1 MNTLKRFLLV
11 MLVSVLPFG
20 MAFAELVDVHKLVIQ
35 VSSADVKTQVLAL
48 NAAVNVQKQF
58 EPGEVKIEIVAYGP
72 GLSILM
78 KNKKNKMAKRV
89 ASLAS
94 SNISFSACNIAMK
107 KIETKTGKKPVLV
120 DGVKVVPAGVV
131 RIMWL
136 QEKGYSYLR
145 P

>member
-11 MLVSVLPFG
+11 MLVSGLPFG
-20 MAFAELVDVHKLVIQ
+20 FAVAELDDVHKLVIQ
-35 VSSADVKTQVLAL
+35 VSTSNSKLQTMAL
-48 NAAVNVQKQF
+48 NNAVNVLKHF
-58 EPGEVKIEIVAYGP
+58 EPGEVKVEIVAYGP

-78 KNKKNKMAKRV
+78 KNKKNKLAKRV

-94 SNISFSACNIAMK
+94 SDITFSACNNTMK
-107 KIETKTGKKPVLV
+107 KIESKTGKKPVLV
-120 DGVKVVPAGVV
+120 EGVKVVPAGVV

-136 QEKGYSYLR
+136 QEKGYSYIR